1 MALRQQ
7 GNASSLTLGFAM
19 DVTLKRLTA
28 TYVRRNVEIY
38 SRSMT
43 VTKPVIVLLCMNQ
56 NMALGCSFWSPPMNI
71 WLSHD
76 VLSIPQQRFSDHI
89 ILQKEVDD
97 RRGADGRIGHQYYFG
112 LLPFE
117 GVVTTKPV
125 GIEIVM
131 QVKEA
136 LESVGYHVTLT
147 DVPYSDPLPAKLLKI
162 QINELYFKN
171 CGLHFFTWGNI
182 SLTLTLTSHEGKVLF
197 VATAQED
204 GQSMLGGFMEWRGF
218 TEAVKKSLT
227 GVLNQIVTASS
238 TEEFRQALRR

>member
-1 MALRQQ
+1 M
-7 GNASSLTLGFAM
+7 
-19 DVTLKRLTA
+19 
-28 TYVRRNVEIY
+28 EIY

-43 VTKPVIVLLCMNQ
+43 VTKPVIVLLCMNL

-89 ILQKEVDD
+89 IMQKEVDD
-97 RRGADGRIGHQYYFG
+97 RRGAPDRIGHRYTLC
-112 LLPFE
+112 LLPDIGG
-117 GVVTTKPV
+117 GVYAIDPV
-125 GIEIVM
+125 GIEIVR

-238 TEEFRQALRR
+238 TEEFRQALKR